1 MQFET
6 KYNFGDVVYY
16 STTES
21 REVRTV
27 CPECNGEKTFAVV
40 GKDFRAACRHCKF
53 RGYGQPTGYL
63 LSYETVPAYRRLT
76 IGQIRLEV
84 TDSPGC
90 ADSSATEVFSSDG
103 DGNTNFSPKKER
115 KEMYMALETGI
126 GSGSLYDVERLFDTS
141 EAALEHGV
149 VLVAEHKAR
158 LAADA
163 ERQRKQESEYASVV
177 ESDEA

>member
-6 KYNFGDVVYY
+6 KYSFGDVVYY

-40 GKDFRAACRHCKF
+40 GKDFRAACRRCRH
-53 RGYGQPTGYL
+53 RSYGQPVGYL
-63 LSYETVPAYRRLT
+63 SSYETVPAYRRVT

-90 ADSSATEVFSSDG
+90 DDTSAFEVIST
-103 DGNTNFSPKKER
+103 DGNGNGNFSPIQKREER
-115 KEMYMALETGI
+115 YMALETGI
-126 GSGSLYDVERLFDTS
+126 GSGSLYDVERLFDTP
-141 EAALEHGV
+141 EGALEHGAI
-149 VLVAEHKAR
+149 LVAEHNKR
-158 LAADA
+158 LADEA
-163 ERQRKQESEYASVV
+163 EAQRKREEEYARVV